1 MSNERDKG
9 SGKIDWETH
18 SLRYV
23 INAIGSAQKR
33 QQKLWSQLAA
43 TRTGEGLISV
53 DWPLIEE
60 YVESVRRTYCMMI
73 DLETV
78 GAEYEGKFGKTGRPR
93 AKAKPTARTRAP
105 ARASKP
111 RVRKKK

>member
-1 MSNERDKG
+1 MSENYDKG
-9 SGKIDWETH
+9 SGKQDWETH
-18 SLRYV
+18 SLKYV

-33 QQKLWSQLAA
+33 QQKLWNQVAA
-43 TRTGEGLISV
+43 TRNKDGLVPV

-78 GAEYEGKFGKTGRPR
+78 GAEYEQKFGKTGRPR
-93 AKAKPTARTRAP
+93 TKPAPKAAAKA
-105 ARASKP
+105 
-111 RVRKKK
+111 RKKK